1 LVDTVRPI
9 RGFLFACTDKSEQE
23 CLNRHL
29 FSTDKIY
36 GPVVIRIRAGDML
49 FLNNLDHDT
58 LLGIF
63 LAESD
68 GGFNIE
74 PEAFGGRYPY
84 KYDIKRNT
92 PLFGKRLIDFT
103 EEFYATP
110 VIQGILLKENVVDYL
125 SPIQEQIKKLEH
137 DNRIDIEDEIPII
150 QATTFCDFPKQS
162 YGLTPKGNNKY
173 AGVTPALIIYNM
185 VWSVD
190 RQR

>member
-1 LVDTVRPI
+1 
-9 RGFLFACTDKSEQE
+9 
-23 CLNRHL
+23 L

-84 KYDIKRNT
+84 QVKVRELGHIQTYNKAKEILHKYDIKRNT